1 MIKRFLL
8 ESYIYIYTS
17 LRNRPILVYGVRYWI
32 TLLSSG
38 NCKNQVMGYLGHLC
52 RAGKVRGRVRV
63 PVLSLSLFPGFG
75 NLLRQNFRFPFPIE
89 KHLSTLS
96 YPCLRVFRTYIRFMK
111 TENKGYAKL
120 YIRIYI
126 YMSIRILMDF
136 GWKRMDRWNGRQ
148 RGNTFQDYQ

>member
-63 PVLSLSLFPGFG
+63 PVLSLSLSR
-75 NLLRQNFRFPFPIE
+75 L
-89 KHLSTLS
+89 
-96 YPCLRVFRTYIRFMK
+96 
-111 TENKGYAKL
+111 
-120 YIRIYI
+120 
-126 YMSIRILMDF
+126 
-136 GWKRMDRWNGRQ
+136 WKPP
-148 RGNTFQDYQ
+148 